1 MANFTNLIFKQMLD
15 NREIVLDESLFWN
28 ACQENLFSKSLLTLY
43 SYFKQLQCDFALNS
57 YIPV

>member
-1 MANFTNLIFKQMLD
+1 MASFTNLIFKQMLD

-43 SYFKQLQCDFALNS
+43 SYFKQPQCDFALNS